1 MRKRCRQLTRSPQD
15 AEDALSELRLHLFN
29 LFCKEPERLTT
40 IDNVQA
46 WLRRVTSNLCIDR
59 IRKAPTTCSLDW
71 LDHDLYE
78 SVTWQPLH
86 YSPEHTAF
94 LLESLEALRVAIDQ
108 LPASLSEALELRC
121 IDGVEYESMAGTL
134 EISESN
140 ARKRVQLARQ
150 QLRVLLG
157 TFNEDGRGFE

>member
-29 LFCKEPERLTT
+29 LFRKEPERLTA

-59 IRKAPTTCSLDW
+59 MRKTPATCSLEW

-86 YSPEHTAF
+86 YGPERTA
-94 LLESLEALRVAIDQ
+94 LVLETLEALNVAIER
-108 LPASLSEALELRC
+108 LPASLSKALELRC
-121 IDGVEYESMAGTL
+121 IDGAEYESMAGTL

-157 TFNEDGRGFE
+157 TFGEDGEGF